1 MSYGYLLDY
10 REINFIDSMGNQER
24 FELLE
29 ELLQQPPEAMV
40 WHAICDLF
48 AIWPEERE
56 KEEALDYADAHLS
69 DWDDAL
75 RQVYSSLN
83 LLDSNHKI
91 SSLGKLIRSIEL
103 YRREENGD
111 RELTYIAKSPYFQ
124 NLKRLSIVRSEI
136 YGGGC
141 KALAHSPYLQ
151 NLTHLK
157 IHHSEWLEDDFTA
170 LVNSSILKSLTFL
183 QLSQMDLKDEDV
195 AALAHS
201 PYLKNLTHLNL
212 SQNRIEARDPK
223 AIAQAQNFHKLK
235 YLNLNSNRIK
245 DAGVR
250 ELSQSPY
257 LENLETLKICDNRLS
272 QEGKDLL
279 KRAPQF
285 QHTNIVFSYERTK

>member
-1 MSYGYLLDY
+1 MSYRYLLDY
-10 REINFIDSMGNQER
+10 RERNFLDSMGNQER

-29 ELLQQPPEAMV
+29 ELLQQPPEATV
-40 WHAICDLF
+40 WGAICDLF

-75 RQVYSSLN
+75 RQVSSSWN
-83 LLDSNHKI
+83 LLYSNGKI

-111 RELTYIAKSPYFQ
+111 RELTCIADSPYFQ
-124 NLKRLSIVRSEI
+124 NLKRLRIIRSEI
-136 YGGGC
+136 YCGGC

-151 NLTHLK
+151 NLTHLE
-157 IHHSEWLEDDFTA
+157 IHRSEWLQDDFTA
-170 LVNSSILKSLTFL
+170 LVNSSILESVTFL
-183 QLSQMDLKDEDV
+183 KLSQMDLKDEDV

-201 PYLKNLTHLNL
+201 PYLKNLTHLDL
-212 SQNRIEARDPK
+212 SLNRIEARDPK
-223 AIAQAQNFHKLK
+223 AIAQAPNFQKLK
-235 YLNLNSNRIK
+235 YLNLSSNRIN

-250 ELSQSPY
+250 ELRQLSY
-257 LENLETLKICDNRLS
+257 LENLEELNICDNRLS

-285 QHTNIVFSYERTK
+285 QHTNIVFS